1 MPFDPTVHVMS
12 PVAAF
17 ILMLF
22 CIRSTLLT
30 CVCDGLQYTRVQRVV
45 VLCAVF
51 LTSLAVVALLFGRRS
66 SQLQGRL
73 VAALLA
79 ACAMFPC
86 RTLLP
91 MAFRAANTLPAL
103 PLWPRPSM
111 AAIASMV
118 LAKLRSANRK
128 RGDKRGLL
136 SVSIDTRV
144 LPTVQHFSQ
153 PHQPAATPDCR
164 RTAVR
169 VSMSPSV
176 IRSLAQPAQPAQAD
190 SLKLDGGYANCVSV
204 LL

>member
-1 MPFDPTVHVMS
+1 M
-12 PVAAF
+12 
-17 ILMLF
+17 
-22 CIRSTLLT
+22 LLT
-30 CVCDGLQYTRVQRVV
+30 CICDGLQYTRVQRVA

-86 RTLLP
+86 RALLP

-118 LAKLRSANRK
+118 LAKLRRANRK
-128 RGDKRGLL
+128 RSDKHELL
-136 SVSIDTRV
+136 SGAARVSIDTRV
-144 LPTVQHFSQ
+144 LPTEQFLSQ
-153 PHQPAATPDCR
+153 PQQLAATPNYR
-164 RTAVR
+164 RAAVR
-169 VSMSPSV
+169 VSISPSV
-176 IRSLAQPAQPAQAD
+176 IRSLAQPAQAD
-190 SLKLDGGYANCVSV
+190 GFKLDGGYAYMLMSTSSCRCCSHDISV
-204 LL
+204 FAMGVLF

>member
-1 MPFDPTVHVMS
+1 M
-12 PVAAF
+12 
-17 ILMLF
+17 
-22 CIRSTLLT
+22 LLT
-30 CVCDGLQYTRVQRVV
+30 CICDGLQYTRVQRVA

-86 RTLLP
+86 RALLP

-111 AAIASMV
+111 AAVASMV
-118 LAKLRSANRK
+118 LAKLRRANRE
-128 RGDKRGLL
+128 RSDKHELL
-136 SVSIDTRV
+136 SGAARVSIDTRV
-144 LPTVQHFSQ
+144 LPTEQFLSQ
-153 PHQPAATPDCR
+153 PQQLAATPCYR

-169 VSMSPSV
+169 VSISPSA
-176 IRSLAQPAQPAQAD
+176 IRSLAQPSQAD
-190 SLKLDGGYANCVSV
+190 GLKLDGMLMSTLSCRCRSHDISVFAMGV